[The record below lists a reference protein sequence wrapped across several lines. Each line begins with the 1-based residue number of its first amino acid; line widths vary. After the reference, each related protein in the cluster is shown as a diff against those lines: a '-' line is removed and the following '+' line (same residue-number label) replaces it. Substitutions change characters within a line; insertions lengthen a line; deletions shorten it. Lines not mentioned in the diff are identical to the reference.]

1 MEYSVHNP
9 NKKLNYWVKKISVSN
24 DISGR
29 DKELIL
35 KFRDECFS
43 LGQSASATL
52 NFIQELLVITR
63 WVKKDLDKL
72 TKDDIKTLIR
82 GIEEK
87 EYTPCTKL
95 RYKQSIK
102 KFYQFLAGYDWN
114 SKEFPDSVKWIK
126 ATIKRSERK
135 QPEEILTRE
144 EILRLIS
151 NATGIRDKALVAV
164 LYESGCRITEFL
176 NIQIKH
182 VVFDDYGCVIS
193 VKGKEGP
200 RRIRLVSSTPYF
212 SMWLEAHP
220 LLEDKEAY
228 VWISKRRTRLSYW
241 RVVKIIE
248 HLANEAGIKKP
259 VNPHSFRHARAT
271 HLANLLTEAQM
282 KEYFGWT
289 QSSKMASVYVH
300 LSGRDVDNA
309 ILKIHGLLPEG
320 EKKDTDIG
328 VKECLVCHEKNSFEF
343 KYCKR
348 CGTSL
353 DPRVVKEM
361 KNSEMKL
368 LKMMTPE
375 MIEKMIERKVEEMLK
390 KNID

>member
-1 MEYSVHNP
+1 M
-9 NKKLNYWVKKISVSN
+9 
-24 DISGR
+24 
-29 DKELIL
+29 
-35 KFRDECFS
+35 
-43 LGQSASATL
+43 
-52 NFIQELLVITR
+52 
-63 WVKKDLDKL
+63 
-72 TKDDIKTLIR
+72 
-82 GIEEK
+82 
-87 EYTPCTKL
+87 
-95 RYKQSIK
+95 
-102 KFYQFLAGYDWN
+102 
-114 SKEFPDSVKWIK
+114 
-126 ATIKRSERK
+126 
-135 QPEEILTRE
+135 
-144 EILRLIS
+144 
-151 NATGIRDKALVAV
+151 
-164 LYESGCRITEFL
+164 YESGCRITEFL

-200 RRIRLVSSTPYF
+200 RIVSSTPYL

-248 HLANEAGIKKP
+248 HLANESGIKKP

-328 VKECLVCHEKNSFEF
+328 VKECLVCHEKNSFE
-343 KYCKR
+343 YVSR
-348 CGTSL
+348 NPWTLVRG
-353 DPRVVKEM
+353 
-361 KNSEMKL
+361 
-368 LKMMTPE
+368 
-375 MIEKMIERKVEEMLK
+375 
-390 KNID
+390 